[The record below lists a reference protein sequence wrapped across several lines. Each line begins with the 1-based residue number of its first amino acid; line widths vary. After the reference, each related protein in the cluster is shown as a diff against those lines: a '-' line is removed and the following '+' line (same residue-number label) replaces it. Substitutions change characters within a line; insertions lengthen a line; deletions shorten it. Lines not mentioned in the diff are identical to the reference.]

1 MITPEFAARQGT
13 HSPKNESG
21 AEKSFGDFTNRLS
34 PLRKNTPRP
43 FRARRQFVK
52 TS

>member
-1 MITPEFAARQGT
+1 MITPVSGARQGT

-21 AEKSFGDFTNRLS
+21 AGKSFGDFTNRLS